1 MPEALPERAPLNPG
15 AAAATHRIVDSP
27 LEFGDDP
34 APTGGVSFFD
44 SLTHVTADGTW
55 LGSTRYNASC
65 ERLLAE
71 LERCDPAKACLVAIA
86 GVIDN
91 EVVLDAARRNPER
104 FVPIGS
110 LNPAT
115 FDSDREVAD
124 ALGQLA
130 TQGFAGLK
138 LHPRFNGYDP
148 LHMKVIRALRA
159 AGDAGLIVFLDTLFR
174 QPGRATR
181 NAPDLIDALA
191 VAAPQTQMILL
202 HGGGAQ
208 VLAVSEVVAVH
219 ANLVLDLSFT
229 IHRFS
234 GSSVDDDL
242 RFLMR
247 TFDRRMVVG
256 SDFPEYEPLAT
267 RDRVYKLCEGLDPVK
282 SANVLVA
289 NLQRLLVPWEAKHGR
304 HAQA

>member
-1 MPEALPERAPLNPG
+1 MPEALPERAPLN
-15 AAAATHRIVDSP
+15 S
-27 LEFGDDP
+27 
-34 APTGGVSFFD
+34 GVAFFD

-55 LGSTRYNASC
+55 LGAMRYDARG

-71 LERCDPAKACLVAIA
+71 LDRCNPSRACLVAIA

-91 EVVLDAARRNPER
+91 ETVLDAARRHPER
-104 FVPIGS
+104 LVPIGS
-110 LNPAT
+110 INPAEFASEGEIT
-115 FDSDREVAD
+115 AAVA
-124 ALGQLA
+124 ALA
-130 TQGFAGLK
+130 AAGFAGLK
-138 LHPRFNGYDP
+138 LHPRLNGYDP
-148 LHMKVIRALRA
+148 LHMKVVRALRA
-159 AGDAGLIVFLDTLFR
+159 AGEQGLIVFLDTLFR

-191 VAAPQTQMILL
+191 VAAPQTTIILL
-202 HGGGAQ
+202 HGGGSQ
-208 VLAVSEVVAVH
+208 VLTVSEVVAAH

-229 IHRFS
+229 IHRFA

-267 RDRVYKLCEGLDPVK
+267 RERVRELAHGLDPVK
-282 SANVLVA
+282 ATNVLSANLE
-289 NLQRLLVPWEAKHGR
+289 RLLAPWQAKRTGHTPG
-304 HAQA
+304 

>member
-1 MPEALPERAPLNPG
+1 MPEALPERAALNPG
-15 AAAATHRIVDSP
+15 HAPATQAVDSQIDSGP
-27 LEFGDDP
+27 RAAS
-34 APTGGVSFFD
+34 APGVSFFD

-55 LGSTRYNASC
+55 LGTTRHDARR

-71 LERCDPAKACLVAIA
+71 LERCAPSRACLVAIA

-91 EVVLDAARRNPER
+91 ETVLDAARRNPER
-104 FVPIGS
+104 LVPIGS

-115 FDSDREVAD
+115 FGSEGEISAAVAE
-124 ALGQLA
+124 LA
-130 TQGFAGLK
+130 AAGFAGLK
-138 LHPRFNGYDP
+138 LHPRLNGYDP
-148 LHMKVIRALRA
+148 LHMKVVRALRA
-159 AGDAGLIVFLDTLFR
+159 AGEQGLVVFLDTLFR

-181 NAPDLIDALA
+181 NAPDLVDALA
-191 VAAPQTQMILL
+191 VAAPQTTIILL
-202 HGGGAQ
+202 HGGGSQ
-208 VLAVSEVVAVH
+208 VLAVSEVVAAH

-229 IHRFS
+229 IHRFA

-267 RDRVYKLCEGLDPVK
+267 RDRVCQLCEGLDPVK
-282 SANVLVA
+282 ATNVLAA
-289 NLQRLLVPWEAKHGR
+289 NLDRLLAPWAAKRGGR
-304 HAQA
+304 TAG

>member
-1 MPEALPERAPLNPG
+1 
-15 AAAATHRIVDSP
+15 
-27 LEFGDDP
+27 
-34 APTGGVSFFD
+34 
-44 SLTHVTADGTW
+44 
-55 LGSTRYNASC
+55 
-65 ERLLAE
+65 LLAE
-71 LERCDPAKACLVAIA
+71 LERCDPARACLVAIA

-91 EVVLDAARRNPER
+91 QTVLDAAKRNPEC

-115 FDSDREVAD
+115 FDSEREVAD
-124 ALGQLA
+124 AVGQLA

-138 LHPRFNGYDP
+138 LHPRLNGYDP
-148 LHMKVIRALRA
+148 LHVKVIRALRA

-202 HGGGAQ
+202 HGGGSQ

-234 GSSVDDDL
+234 GSSVDHDL
-242 RFLMR
+242 RFLLR

-267 RDRVYKLCEGLDPVK
+267 RGRVDTLCEGLDPVK
-282 SANVLVA
+282 SANVLA
-289 NLQRLLVPWEAKHGR
+289 GNLQRLLVPWEAKHGGY
-304 HAQA
+304 AQA

>member
-1 MPEALPERAPLNPG
+1 LNPPIP
-15 AAAATHRIVDSP
+15 APTHRIVDSP
-27 LEFGDDP
+27 LESGGDP

-44 SLTHVTADGTW
+44 SLTHVTADGSW
-55 LGSTRYNASC
+55 LGSTRHDARC
-65 ERLLAE
+65 ERLLAQ
-71 LERCDPAKACLVAIA
+71 LERCDPARACLVAIA

-91 EVVLDAARRNPER
+91 QTVLDAARRHPER

-124 ALGQLA
+124 AVAQLESA
-130 TQGFAGLK
+130 GFAGLK
-138 LHPRFNGYDP
+138 LHPRLNGYDP
-148 LHMKVIRALRA
+148 LHVKVIRALRA
-159 AGDAGLIVFLDTLFR
+159 AGDTGLIVFLDTLFR

-181 NAPDLIDALA
+181 NAPDLVDALA
-191 VAAPQTQMILL
+191 VGAPHTRMILL
-202 HGGGAQ
+202 HGGGSQ
-208 VLAVSEVVAVH
+208 ILAVSEVVAVH

-234 GSSVDDDL
+234 GSSVDEDL

-256 SDFPEYEPLAT
+256 SDFPEYELLAT
-267 RDRVYKLCEGLDPVK
+267 RDRVHKLCEGLDPVK
-282 SANVLVA
+282 SANVLA
-289 NLQRLLVPWEAKHGR
+289 GNLQRLLVPWEAKHSG

>member
-1 MPEALPERAPLNPG
+1 MPEALPERTPLKTG
-15 AAAATHRIVDSP
+15 TAAAAGNAVGSP
-27 LEFGDDP
+27 LESG
-34 APTGGVSFFD
+34 APSAQASAVSFFD
-44 SLTHVTADGTW
+44 SLTHVTADGSW
-55 LGSTRYNASC
+55 LGSTRYDARC

-71 LERCDPAKACLVAIA
+71 LERCGPARACLVAIA
-86 GVIDN
+86 GVIEN
-91 EVVLDAARRNPER
+91 ATVLDAARRHPER

-115 FDSDREVAD
+115 FDSEREIAD
-124 ALGQLA
+124 AVAQLA
-130 TQGFAGLK
+130 AGSFAGLK
-138 LHPRFNGYDP
+138 LHPRLNGYDP
-148 LHMKVIRALRA
+148 LHVKVIRALRA
-159 AGDAGLIVFLDTLFR
+159 SGDAGLIVFLDTLFR

-181 NAPDLIDALA
+181 NAPDLVDALA
-191 VAAPQTQMILL
+191 VSAPHTQMILL
-202 HGGGAQ
+202 HGGGSQ
-208 VLAVSEVVAVH
+208 ILAVSEVVAVH

>member
-1 MPEALPERAPLNPG
+1 MSEALPERAPLNAG
-15 AAAATHRIVDSP
+15 AAAGDPDAHSPVDS
-27 LEFGDDP
+27 
-34 APTGGVSFFD
+34 ANPTPHGAVAFFD
-44 SLTHVTADGTW
+44 SLTHVTADGSW
-55 LGSTRYNASC
+55 LGTTKYDARC
-65 ERLLAE
+65 ERLITE
-71 LERCDPAKACLVAIA
+71 LDRCAPARACLVAIA

-91 EVVLDAARRNPER
+91 ETVLAATRRYPDR

-110 LNPAT
+110 INPA
-115 FDSDREVAD
+115 
-124 ALGQLA
+124 ALGSEREIVDAVALLA
-130 TQGFAGLK
+130 KQGCAGLK
-138 LHPRFNGYDP
+138 LHPRLNGYDP

-174 QPGRATR
+174 QAARATR

-191 VAAPQTQMILL
+191 VAAPRTKIVLL
-202 HGGGAQ
+202 HGGGSQ
-208 VLAVSEVVAVH
+208 VLAVSEVVAAH
-219 ANLVLDLSFT
+219 PNLVLDLSFT

-267 RDRVYKLCEGLDPVK
+267 RDRVLQLCEGLDPAK
-282 SANVLVA
+282 AANVLSG
-289 NLQRLLVPWEAKHGR
+289 NLERLFQSRISLNP
-304 HAQA
+304 